1 MCQWSSSCY
10 CSVAIGTFFIKNM
23 LELKFKYMKVAII
36 GAGNMGGAIAR
47 GMAQGS
53 LIRPVDIT
61 VSNPS
66 EGKLRAI
73 KEFNPHIKTTCN
85 NQEAINEADLII
97 LAVKPWF
104 IKEVIEGLTLQTEKQ
119 IIASV
124 AAGIPFAEYEQW
136 IGEKATIFRIIPNTA
151 ISQMQSMTLLASH
164 NASKEQEALLAN
176 IFNEMGVAMLID
188 EKQMG
193 AATALTSCGIAYV
206 LKYIQAAMQA
216 GVEMG
221 IYPKDAARMVAQSV
235 KGAAELILTNESHP
249 SVEIDKVTTP
259 GGLTI
264 KGINELEHGGFTS
277 AIINAMKASLK

>member
-10 CSVAIGTFFIKNM
+10 CSMTIGTFFIKNM

-73 KEFNPHIKTTCN
+73 KEFNPQIKTTCN

>member
-53 LIRPVDIT
+53 LIRPADIT
-61 VSNPS
+61 ISNPS

-73 KEFNPHIKTTCN
+73 KEFNPQIKTTCN

-164 NASKEQEALLAN
+164 NASQEQEALLVN

>member
-1 MCQWSSSCY
+1 
-10 CSVAIGTFFIKNM
+10 
-23 LELKFKYMKVAII
+23 MKVAII

-53 LIRPVDIT
+53 LIRPADIT

-73 KEFNPHIKTTCN
+73 KEFNPQIKTTCN

-164 NASKEQEALLAN
+164 NASQEQEALLVN

>member
-1 MCQWSSSCY
+1 M
-10 CSVAIGTFFIKNM
+10 AIGTFFIKNM
-23 LELKFKYMKVAII
+23 LKLKFKYMKVAII

-73 KEFNPHIKTTCN
+73 KEFNPQIKTTCN

>member
-73 KEFNPHIKTTCN
+73 KEFNPQIKTTCN

-104 IKEVIEGLTLQTEKQ
+104 IKEVIEGLTLQNEKQ

>member
-10 CSVAIGTFFIKNM
+10 CNMAIDTFFIKNM

-73 KEFNPHIKTTCN
+73 KEFNPQIKTTCN

-104 IKEVIEGLTLQTEKQ
+104 IKGVIEGLTLQTEKQ